1 MSVRPAA
8 VEDAGEILTVQR
20 AAFVSEAQLNERA
33 DLPPLTE
40 TLAEVTEAV
49 VDPDV
54 LVLVAERPGPR
65 GPRLVGSAR
74 VRLDPATATAYVG
87 RIAAA
92 PDLQGTGI
100 GSALL
105 SAAERS
111 ARERWPAA
119 GGLRALHRR
128 VVDPQHRV
136 VRADGLRLRPRR
148 R

>member
-1 MSVRPAA
+1 
-8 VEDAGEILTVQR
+8 VQR
-20 AAFVSEAQLNERA
+20 AAFVTEAQLNERA

-54 LVLVAERPGPR
+54 LVLVAEWPGPR

-74 VRLDPATATAYVG
+74 VRLDPARATAYVG

-111 ARERWPAA
+111 ARERWPDLVAFELFTGASSTRNIAWYERMGYAFARDSGDAA
-119 GGLRALHRR
+119 GIPVVVLRKP
-128 VVDPQHRV
+128 V
-136 VRADGLRLRPRR
+136 
-148 R
+148 